1 MQLNLGMKIRELRHR
16 DGRTQEMLADALG
29 ITSQAVSRW
38 ESGGSYPDMEMIP
51 SIANYFGI
59 TIDELFGYENNR
71 EQKIQAILEKADREI
86 RAIGGFLG
94 KGNGDLSECVE
105 LLRTATEEFPEEPRI
120 LLKLGDA
127 LYFLGWQK
135 MGIASSSNEDSDYFV
150 EDTDY
155 NSQNIY
161 WKEALQIFEKL
172 LNMKLTNRQQ
182 GNIVSTLIR
191 LYQHFGKYEKARS
204 LADNQ
209 TTLFLSREVLLPQA
223 TTGEENEQ
231 FLGELIIMLLT
242 ELNHALSNSVLCKTS
257 SAVSDY
263 GKEVLLSLI
272 QLIETIF
279 QDGRCGLRHMDL
291 RYLYLT
297 LANLEARS
305 EKNMEKALFY
315 FDKGFEHYKEYL
327 RISQSGDYK
336 YTAPLVSRVSLTTD
350 QIQPVPDFFWKNHMQ
365 TVPDILKDVLKKN
378 NKYAECFA

>member
-1 MQLNLGMKIRELRHR
+1 
-16 DGRTQEMLADALG
+16 
-29 ITSQAVSRW
+29 
-38 ESGGSYPDMEMIP
+38 MEMIP

-59 TIDELFGYENNR
+59 TIDELFGYDNNR
-71 EQKIQAILEKADREI
+71 EQKIQAILEKADCEI

-94 KGNGDLSECVE
+94 KGNGDLSKCVE

-135 MGIASSSNEDSDYFV
+135 MGIISSSNEDSDYFV

-209 TTLFLSREVLLPQA
+209 TSLFLSREVLLPQA

-231 FLGELIIMLLT
+231 YLGELIIMLLT

-272 QLIETIF
+272 QLIETVF

-336 YTAPLVSRVSLTTD
+336 YTAPLVSRVSLTAD
-350 QIQPVPDFFWKNHMQ
+350 QIQPVPDFFWQNHMQ
-365 TVPDILKDVLKKN
+365 TVPDILKDELRKKT
-378 NKYAECFA
+378 KYAECFA

>member
-1 MQLNLGMKIRELRHR
+1 MQLNLGMKIRQLRHR
-16 DGRTQEMLADALG
+16 DGRTQEVLADALG

-59 TIDELFGYENNR
+59 TIDELFGYQNNR
-71 EQKIQAILEKADREI
+71 EQKIQSILEKADREI

-135 MGIASSSNEDSDYFV
+135 MGIISSSNEDSDYFV

-209 TTLFLSREVLLPQA
+209 TSLFLSREVLLPQA
-223 TTGEENEQ
+223 TTGEETEQ
-231 FLGELIIMLLT
+231 YLGELIIMLLT

-257 SAVSDY
+257 STVSDY

-272 QLIETIF
+272 QLIETVF
-279 QDGRCGLRHMDL
+279 QDGRCGIRHMDL

-327 RISQSGDYK
+327 KISLADDYK

-350 QIQPVPDFFWKNHMQ
+350 QIQPVPDFFWQNHMQ
-365 TVPDILKDVLKKN
+365 TVPDILKDELRKKT
-378 NKYAECFA
+378 KYAECFA

>member
-71 EQKIQAILEKADREI
+71 EQKIQAILEKAYREI

-135 MGIASSSNEDSDYFV
+135 MGIISSSNEDSDYFV

-209 TTLFLSREVLLPQA
+209 TSLFLSREVLLPQA

-231 FLGELIIMLLT
+231 YLGELIIMLLT

-263 GKEVLLSLI
+263 GTEVLLSLI
-272 QLIETIF
+272 QLIETVF

-327 RISQSGDYK
+327 KISKAGEYK
-336 YTAPLVSRVSLTTD
+336 YTAPLVSRVSLTAD
-350 QIQPVPDFFWKNHMQ
+350 QIQPVPDFFWQNHMQ

>member
-1 MQLNLGMKIRELRHR
+1 MQLNLGMKIRQLRHR

-105 LLRTATEEFPEEPRI
+105 LLRNATEEFPEEPRI

-135 MGIASSSNEDSDYFV
+135 MGIISRSNEASDYFA

-172 LNMKLTNRQQ
+172 LNMNLTNRQQ
-182 GNIVSTLIR
+182 GNTVFTLIR

-209 TTLFLSREVLLPQA
+209 TSLFLSREVLLTQA

-231 FLGELIIMLLT
+231 YLGELILILLT
-242 ELNHALSNSVLCKTS
+242 ELNHALSNSVLCKTFC
-257 SAVSDY
+257 AVSDY
-263 GKEVLLSLI
+263 GKEVLVSLI
-272 QLIETIF
+272 QLMETIF

-297 LANLEARS
+297 LANLEARD
-305 EKNMEKALFY
+305 EKNMEKALLY

-327 RISQSGDYK
+327 KISLADDYK
-336 YTAPLVSRVSLTTD
+336 YTAPLVSRVSLSAV
-350 QIQPVPDFFWKNHMQ
+350 QIQPVPDFFWQNHMQ
-365 TVPDILKDVLKKN
+365 TVPDVLKDELKKN
-378 NKYAECFA
+378 SKYDECFA

>member
-1 MQLNLGMKIRELRHR
+1 
-16 DGRTQEMLADALG
+16 
-29 ITSQAVSRW
+29 
-38 ESGGSYPDMEMIP
+38 MEMIP

-105 LLRTATEEFPEEPRI
+105 LLRNATEEFPEEPRI

-135 MGIASSSNEDSDYFV
+135 MGIISSSNEASDYFV

-172 LNMKLTNRQQ
+172 LNMNLTNRQQ
-182 GNIVSTLIR
+182 GNTVFTLIR

-209 TTLFLSREVLLPQA
+209 TPLFLSREVLLPQA

-231 FLGELIIMLLT
+231 YLGELILILLT

-257 SAVSDY
+257 CAVSDY
-263 GKEVLLSLI
+263 GKEVLVSLI
-272 QLIETIF
+272 QLMETIF

-297 LANLEARS
+297 LANLEARD
-305 EKNMEKALFY
+305 EKNMKKALLY

-327 RISQSGDYK
+327 KISLADDYK
-336 YTAPLVSRVSLTTD
+336 YTAPLVSRVSLSAV
-350 QIQPVPDFFWKNHMQ
+350 QIQPVPDFFWQNHMQ
-365 TVPDILKDVLKKN
+365 TVPDVLKDELKKN
-378 NKYAECFA
+378 SKYDECFA

>member
-1 MQLNLGMKIRELRHR
+1 MQLNLGVKIRQLRHR

-71 EQKIQAILEKADREI
+71 EQKIQVILERADREI

-105 LLRTATEEFPEEPRI
+105 LLRNATEEFPEEPRI

-135 MGIASSSNEDSDYFV
+135 MGIISRSNEASDYFA

-155 NSQNIY
+155 NSQNMY

-172 LNMKLTNRQQ
+172 LNMNLTNRQQ
-182 GNIVSTLIR
+182 GNTVFTLIR

-209 TTLFLSREVLLPQA
+209 TPLFLSREVLLTQA

-231 FLGELIIMLLT
+231 YLGELILILLT
-242 ELNHALSNSVLCKTS
+242 ELNHALSNSVLCKTFC
-257 SAVSDY
+257 AVSDY
-263 GKEVLLSLI
+263 GKEVLVSLI
-272 QLIETIF
+272 QLMETIF

-297 LANLEARS
+297 LANLEARD
-305 EKNMEKALFY
+305 EKNMEKALLY

-327 RISQSGDYK
+327 KISLADDYK
-336 YTAPLVSRVSLTTD
+336 YTAPLVSRVSLSAV
-350 QIQPVPDFFWKNHMQ
+350 QIQPVPDFFWQNHMQ
-365 TVPDILKDVLKKN
+365 TVPDVLKDELKKN
-378 NKYAECFA
+378 SKYDECFA

>member
-1 MQLNLGMKIRELRHR
+1 MQLHLGMKIRELRHR

-94 KGNGDLSECVE
+94 KGNGDLSKCVE

-135 MGIASSSNEDSDYFV
+135 VGIVSSSNEDSDYFV
-150 EDTDY
+150 ENTDY
-155 NSQNIY
+155 NSQNMY

-182 GNIVSTLIR
+182 GNIISTLIR

-209 TTLFLSREVLLPQA
+209 TTLFLSREVLLTQA

-231 FLGELIIMLLT
+231 YLGELIIMLLT
-242 ELNHALSNSVLCKTS
+242 ELNHALSNSVLCKTA

-263 GKEVLLSLI
+263 GKEVLVSLI
-272 QLIETIF
+272 QLIETVF

-305 EKNMEKALFY
+305 EKNMEKALSY

-327 RISQSGDYK
+327 KISQAGDYK
-336 YTAPLVSRVSLTTD
+336 YTAPLVSRVSLTAD
-350 QIQPVPDFFWKNHMQ
+350 QIQPVPDFFWQYHMQ
-365 TVPDILKDVLKKN
+365 TVPDILKDELRKN
-378 NKYAECFA
+378 SKYAECFA

>member
-1 MQLNLGMKIRELRHR
+1 MQLNLGMKIRQLRHR

-94 KGNGDLSECVE
+94 KGNGDLSKCVE

-209 TTLFLSREVLLPQA
+209 TSLFLSREVLLPQA
-223 TTGEENEQ
+223 TTGEETEQ
-231 FLGELIIMLLT
+231 YLGELIIMLLT

-263 GKEVLLSLI
+263 GTEVLLSLI
-272 QLIETIF
+272 QLIETVF

-350 QIQPVPDFFWKNHMQ
+350 QIQPVPDFFWQNHMQ
-365 TVPDILKDVLKKN
+365 TVPDILKNELRKKT
-378 NKYAECFA
+378 KYAECFA

>member
-1 MQLNLGMKIRELRHR
+1 MQLHLGMKIRELRHR

-38 ESGGSYPDMEMIP
+38 ESSGSYPDMEMIP

-59 TIDELFGYENNR
+59 TIDELFGYQNNR
-71 EQKIQAILEKADREI
+71 EQKILAILDKAEQEI

-94 KGNGDLSECVE
+94 KGNGDLSGCVE
-105 LLRTATEEFPEEPRI
+105 LLRTASEEFPEEPRI

-127 LYFLGWQK
+127 LYYLGWQK
-135 MGIASSSNEDSDYFV
+135 MGVQNRSNEDSQYFT

-155 NSQNIY
+155 NSQNFY
-161 WKEALQIFEKL
+161 WKEAQQIFEKL

-182 GNIVSTLIR
+182 GNIVFMLIR
-191 LYQHFGKYEKARS
+191 LYQHFGDYEKARS

-209 TTLFLSREVLLPQA
+209 TTLFLSREVLLTQA
-223 TTGEENEQ
+223 TAGEENEQ
-231 FLGELIIMLLT
+231 YLGELIIMLLT
-242 ELNHALSNSVLCKTS
+242 ELNHALSNSVLCKS
-257 SAVSDY
+257 STNVSDY
-263 GKEVLLSLI
+263 GKEVLVSLI

-297 LANLEARS
+297 LANLEARN
-305 EKNMEKALFY
+305 EKNMEKALIY
-315 FDKGFEHYKEYL
+315 FDKGFEHYQEYL
-327 RISQSGDYK
+327 KISTSGEYK
-336 YTAPLVSRVSLTTD
+336 YTAPLVSQVSLSAA

-365 TVPDILKDVLKKN
+365 TVPDILKDELRKN
-378 NKYAECFA
+378 SKYAECFA

>member
-1 MQLNLGMKIRELRHR
+1 MQLNLGMKIRQLRHR

-94 KGNGDLSECVE
+94 KGNGDLSKCVE

-135 MGIASSSNEDSDYFV
+135 MGIISSSNEDSDYFV

-172 LNMKLTNRQQ
+172 LNMNLTNRQQ

-209 TTLFLSREVLLPQA
+209 TSLFLSREVLLPQA

-231 FLGELIIMLLT
+231 YLGELIIMLLT

-272 QLIETIF
+272 QLIETVF

-305 EKNMEKALFY
+305 EKNMEKVLFY

-327 RISQSGDYK
+327 RISQLGDYK
-336 YTAPLVSRVSLTTD
+336 YTAPLVSRVSLTAD
-350 QIQPVPDFFWKNHMQ
+350 QIQPVPDFFWQNHMQ
-365 TVPDILKDVLKKN
+365 TVPDILKNELRKKT
-378 NKYAECFA
+378 KYAECFA

>member
-1 MQLNLGMKIRELRHR
+1 
-16 DGRTQEMLADALG
+16 
-29 ITSQAVSRW
+29 
-38 ESGGSYPDMEMIP
+38 MEMIP

-71 EQKIQAILEKADREI
+71 EQKIQAILERADREI

-105 LLRTATEEFPEEPRI
+105 LLRNATEEFPEEPRI

-135 MGIASSSNEDSDYFV
+135 MGIISSSNEASDYFA

-155 NSQNIY
+155 NSQNMY

-172 LNMKLTNRQQ
+172 LNMNLTNRQQ
-182 GNIVSTLIR
+182 GNTVFTLIR

-209 TTLFLSREVLLPQA
+209 TSLFLSREVLLTQA

-231 FLGELIIMLLT
+231 YLGELILMLLT

-257 SAVSDY
+257 CAVSDY
-263 GKEVLLSLI
+263 GKE
-272 QLIETIF
+272 
-279 QDGRCGLRHMDL
+279 
-291 RYLYLT
+291 
-297 LANLEARS
+297 
-305 EKNMEKALFY
+305 KNRDHHGK
-315 FDKGFEHYKEYL
+315 
-327 RISQSGDYK
+327 
-336 YTAPLVSRVSLTTD
+336 
-350 QIQPVPDFFWKNHMQ
+350 
-365 TVPDILKDVLKKN
+365 
-378 NKYAECFA
+378 

>member
-1 MQLNLGMKIRELRHR
+1 MQLNLGMKIRQLRHR

-209 TTLFLSREVLLPQA
+209 TTLFLSREVLLTQA
-223 TTGEENEQ
+223 TTGEETEQ
-231 FLGELIIMLLT
+231 YLGELIIMLLT

-263 GKEVLLSLI
+263 GTEVLLSLI
-272 QLIETIF
+272 QLIETVF

-327 RISQSGDYK
+327 KISKAGEYK
-336 YTAPLVSRVSLTTD
+336 YTAPLVSRVSLTAD
-350 QIQPVPDFFWKNHMQ
+350 QIQPVPDFFWQNHMQ

>member
-1 MQLNLGMKIRELRHR
+1 MQLHLGMKIRELRRR
-16 DGRTQEMLADALG
+16 DGRTQEMLAEALG

-59 TIDELFGYENNR
+59 TIDELFGYQNDR
-71 EQKIQAILEKADREI
+71 EQKILAVLEKADQEI

-105 LLRTATEEFPEEPRI
+105 LLRAATEEFPEEPRI

-135 MGIASSSNEDSDYFV
+135 MGIQISSNEDSGNFA

-155 NSQNIY
+155 NATNVY
-161 WKEALQIFEKL
+161 WKEALRIFEKL

-182 GNIVSTLIR
+182 GNIIFMLIR
-191 LYQHFGKYEKARS
+191 LYQHFGNYEKARS

-209 TTLFLSREVLLPQA
+209 SSLFLSREVLLTQA

-231 FLGELIIMLLT
+231 YLGELIIALLT
-242 ELNHALSNSVLCKTS
+242 ELNHALSNSVLCKS
-257 SAVSDY
+257 SINVSDY

-272 QLIETIF
+272 KLMETIF

-297 LANLEARS
+297 SANLEARN
-305 EKNMEKALFY
+305 EENIEKAINY

-327 RISQSGDYK
+327 TISTAGEYQ
-336 YTAPLVSRVSLTTD
+336 YTAPLVSRVSLSTD
-350 QIQPVPDFFWKNHMQ
+350 QIQPVPEFFWKNHMP
-365 TVPDILKDVLKKN
+365 TVPDVMKDRLRRIP
-378 NKYAECFA
+378 KYAECFE

>member
-1 MQLNLGMKIRELRHR
+1 
-16 DGRTQEMLADALG
+16 
-29 ITSQAVSRW
+29 
-38 ESGGSYPDMEMIP
+38 MEMIP

-94 KGNGDLSECVE
+94 KGNGDLTECVE
-105 LLRTATEEFPEEPRI
+105 LLRNATEEFPEEPRI

-135 MGIASSSNEDSDYFV
+135 MGIISSSNEASDYFA

-172 LNMKLTNRQQ
+172 LNMNLNNRQQ
-182 GNIVSTLIR
+182 GNTVFTLIR

-209 TTLFLSREVLLPQA
+209 TSLFLSREVLLPQA

-231 FLGELIIMLLT
+231 YLGELILILLT
-242 ELNHALSNSVLCKTS
+242 ELNHAISNSVLCKTFC
-257 SAVSDY
+257 AVSDY
-263 GKEVLLSLI
+263 GKEVLVSLI
-272 QLIETIF
+272 QLMETIF

-297 LANLEARS
+297 LANLEARD
-305 EKNMEKALFY
+305 EKNMEKALLY

-327 RISQSGDYK
+327 KISLADDYK
-336 YTAPLVSRVSLTTD
+336 YTAPLVSRVSLSAV
-350 QIQPVPDFFWKNHMQ
+350 QIQPVPDFFWQNHMQ
-365 TVPDILKDVLKKN
+365 TVPDVLKDELKKN
-378 NKYAECFA
+378 SKYTECFE